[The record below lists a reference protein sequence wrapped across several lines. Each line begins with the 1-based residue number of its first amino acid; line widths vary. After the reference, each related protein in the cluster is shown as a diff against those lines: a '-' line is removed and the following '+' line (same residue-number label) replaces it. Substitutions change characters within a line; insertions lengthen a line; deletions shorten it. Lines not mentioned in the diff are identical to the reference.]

1 MLRGGLVI
9 FISGESHREMG
20 FSEIEI
26 ALHFLLMLEVVFE
39 AVDYKGFFR
48 KGGVRVILG
57 H

>member
-39 AVDYKGFFR
+39 AVDYKGFFH